1 MIQITP
7 QMKIYVAVDSVD
19 FRKGI
24 DGLVQYCK
32 NEFDAKP
39 FEGALFVFRNR
50 RKTSV
55 KLIVYDGQGFWL
67 FQKRLSVGKFRYW
80 PSAENGLSP
89 LMAHELI
96 ILLRAG
102 NPEEVRVAPDWR
114 KL

>member
-7 QMKIYVAVDSVD
+7 QTKIFVAVEPVD

-32 NEFDAKP
+32 NEFEAKP

-67 FQKRLSVGKFRYW
+67 FQKRLSEGKFRYW
-80 PSAENGLSP
+80 PSDENGLSP
-89 LMAHELI
+89 MMAHELV

-102 NPEEVRVAPDWR
+102 NPMEVRVAPDWR